1 MLKLTDLIIRPSE
14 TLRSA
19 LNRMTQNHKGVLF
32 VCDDDAHLI
41 GVISDGDVRRS
52 LLDDTL
58 LVAPVSKAMN
68 TDPIT
73 ARTAEEAIELLRR
86 LKNTALPVVDPGGR
100 MKEIVVDSG
109 GEISVLTDADI
120 DPELARS
127 PVQEPGAVA
136 IIPARGGSKRVPRKN
151 LAQVAGQS
159 LLSRAIEAAKAAQQ
173 VSHVIVSTDDPDVA
187 DAARALGISVPWL
200 RPAELARDDS
210 RTVDVILHAADWALR
225 HLRPIPELGVLLEP
239 TAPLRTP
246 EQIDEAIDALRAS
259 DADSAVSVCELPHV
273 FNPEEVLVVD
283 GGLLRPYV
291 RSRTMNSRR
300 LHGQQAAA
308 YVPTG
313 LVYAFRI
320 SAVLEHRSIFG
331 RKAIPIM
338 TGWENY
344 LDVDTAEDL
353 ELADFKLRR
362 RPNAF

>member
-19 LNRMTQNHKGVLF
+19 LNRMTQNHKGILF

-86 LKNTALPVVDPGGR
+86 LKNTALPVVDTDGR
-100 MKEIVVDSG
+100 MKKIVVDSG
-109 GEISVLTDADI
+109 GEISVLTDAGI
-120 DPELARS
+120 DPGLDRS
-127 PVQEPGAVA
+127 AIQEPGAVA

-159 LLSRAIEAAKAAQQ
+159 LLSLAIETAKSAQN
-173 VSHVIVSTDDPDVA
+173 VSSVIVSTDDPEVADVA
-187 DAARALGISVPWL
+187 RTFGISVPWL

-210 RTVDVILHAADWALR
+210 RTVDVVLHAADWALR
-225 HLRPIPELGVLLEP
+225 YLRPIPELGVLLEP

-246 EQIDEAIDALRAS
+246 EQIDEAIAALRAS

-291 RSRTMNSRR
+291 PSRTMDSRR

-320 SAVLEHRSIFG
+320 PAVLEHRSLFG
-331 RKAIPIM
+331 QKTIPIV

-344 LDVDTAEDL
+344 LDVDTAEDM

-362 RPNAF
+362 KNAF

>member
-1 MLKLTDLIIRPSE
+1 MLKLTDLIILPSE
-14 TLRSA
+14 TLRTA
-19 LNRMTQNHKGVLF
+19 LTRMTQNHKGVLF
-32 VCDDDAHLI
+32 VCDEDAHLI

-68 TDPIT
+68 TDPTT
-73 ARTAEEAIELLRR
+73 ARTTEEAIELLRR
-86 LKNTALPVVDPGGR
+86 LKNTALPVLDSNGR

-109 GEISVLTDADI
+109 VEISVLTHADI
-120 DPELARS
+120 DPALARS
-127 PVQEPGAVA
+127 PIQKPGAVA

-151 LAQVAGQS
+151 LAPVAGQS
-159 LLSRAIEAAKAAQQ
+159 LLSLAIEAAKSAQQ
-173 VSHVIVSTDDPDVA
+173 VSFVIVSTDDPEIA
-187 DAARALGISVPWL
+187 DAALALGISVPWL

-225 HLRPIPELGVLLEP
+225 NLHPTPELGVLLEP

-246 EQIDEAIDALRAS
+246 EQIDEAIEGLRAS

-283 GGLLRPYV
+283 SGTLRPYV
-291 RSRTMNSRR
+291 PTRTMNSRR
-300 LHGQQAAA
+300 LQGQQPVA

-331 RKAIPIM
+331 RKSIPII

-353 ELADFKLRR
+353 QLADCRLRGR
-362 RPNAF
+362 SNAF